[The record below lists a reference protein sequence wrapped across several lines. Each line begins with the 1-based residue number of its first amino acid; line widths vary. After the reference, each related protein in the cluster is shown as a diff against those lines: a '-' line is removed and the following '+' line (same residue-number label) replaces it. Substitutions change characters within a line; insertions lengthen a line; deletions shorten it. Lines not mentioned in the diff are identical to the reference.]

1 MNLQETIAQYK
12 KIRKQIKAYEYVMGL
27 VGWDSATEAP
37 EMCFDK
43 RGEYSGV
50 LSEELYKIQTGE
62 EFKGLIEELYNHQ
75 EELEPLLAHEIREIK
90 RSNDKQSKIPM
101 EEYVAYSAL
110 MASSEQVWAKAKNE
124 NDFKQFAPLLE
135 KIVAFQKKYMKWQ
148 ESDELKGYDILLDE
162 YERGFTTKEYDEF
175 FDLLK
180 KELVPFVKQI
190 TSSVYPGKEDYSKL
204 VVSSDKQ
211 KEVAKEIEKMMC
223 FDTSRGLSKESMHPF
238 TGGSGTYDVR
248 YTNHFYE
255 DNFISSIY
263 SAVHELGHAT
273 YEQQCDPELDETFIG
288 GGASMAM
295 HESQSRFYENIV
307 GRGEAFVSI
316 LLPKMNEAFGM
327 ELDEKEFFYYVNKVE
342 NSLIRTEADELTY
355 PLHIMLRYDLERALL
370 SDEITVEQLPQEW
383 NRRFK
388 EYFGIDVPSD
398 SEGVLQDVHWS
409 GGSFGYF
416 PTYALGSAYAAQIYH
431 AMSKEISVEEAIK
444 SGSTKEINE
453 WLKEH
458 IHKYAAS
465 KYPKDIL
472 LEATGEEFNPHYYVD
487 YLKEKYSA
495 IYGLKG

>member
-1 MNLQETIAQYK
+1 MELQQTIEQYK
-12 KIRKQIKAYEYVMGL
+12 KIRNQIKAYEYVMGL
-27 VGWDSATEAP
+27 VSWDSATEAP
-37 EMCFDK
+37 EGCFEK
-43 RGEYSGV
+43 RGEYSGI

-62 EFKGLIEELYNHQ
+62 EFKGLIQELYDHQ
-75 EELEPLLAHEIREIK
+75 AELDPLLAHEIREIK

-101 EEYVAYSAL
+101 EEYVAYCAL
-110 MASSEQVWAKAKNE
+110 MASSEQVWAKAKKD
-124 NDFKQFAPLLE
+124 NDFKQFAPLLK
-135 KIVAFQKKYMKWQ
+135 KIVEFQKKYMEWQ
-148 ESDELKGYDILLDE
+148 KSDELQGYDILLDE

-190 TSSVYPGKEDYSKL
+190 TSAKYSGAKDYSKL
-204 VVSSDKQ
+204 VVEADKQ
-211 KEVAKEIEKMMC
+211 KKVTVQIEDMMC
-223 FDTSRGLSKESMHPF
+223 FDRSRGVAKESEHPF

-273 YEQQCDPELDETFIG
+273 YEQQCDPSLDETFIG

-295 HESQSRFYENIV
+295 HESQSRFYENMI
-307 GRGEAFVSI
+307 GRSRAFINQLV
-316 LLPKMNEAFGM
+316 PKMKKAFEDV
-327 ELDEKEFFYYVNKVE
+327 ELDEEELYYYVNRVE

-370 SDEITVEQLPQEW
+370 NDEISVDELPQAW
-383 NRRFK
+383 NTRFK

-398 SEGVLQDVHWS
+398 AQGVLQDVHWA

-431 AMSKEISVEEAIK
+431 AMSQDLDIDKAVS
-444 SGSTKEINE
+444 SGTTKEINE

-465 KYPKDIL
+465 KYPKDLL
-472 LEATGEEFNPHYYVD
+472 LEATGEEFNPKYYVE
-487 YLKEKYSA
+487 YLKNKYSA
-495 IYGLKG
+495 IYKI

>member
-1 MNLQETIAQYK
+1 MDLQETIAKYET
-12 KIRKQIKAYEYVMGL
+12 IRKQIKAYEYVMGL

-37 EMCFDK
+37 EKCFEK
-43 RGEYSGV
+43 RGEYSAIV
-50 LSEELYKIQTGE
+50 SEDLYKIQTGD
-62 EFKGLIEELYNHQ
+62 EFKGLIEELHTHLD
-75 EELEPLLAHEIREIK
+75 ELNPILAHEIKEVK
-90 RSNDKQSKIPM
+90 RNIDKQSKIPM

-110 MASSEQVWAKAKNE
+110 MASSEQVWAKAKKE

-135 KIVAFQKKYMKWQ
+135 KIVDFQKKYVKWQ
-148 ESDELKGYDILLDE
+148 ETDELKGYDILLDE
-162 YERGFTTKEYDEF
+162 FEHGFTTKEYDAF

-190 TSSVYPGKEDYSKL
+190 TSAVYPGKEDYSKL

-211 KEVAKEIEKMMC
+211 KVVAKEIEEMLC

-273 YEQQCDPELDETFIG
+273 YEQQCDPELDDTFVG
-288 GGASMAM
+288 GGASMAL

-307 GRGEAFVSI
+307 GRSEEFVSL
-316 LLPKMNEAFGM
+316 LLPKINETFGM
-327 ELDEKEFFYYVNKVE
+327 ELDAKELFYYVNKVE

-370 SDEITVEQLPQEW
+370 NEEITVEQLPQEW

-398 SEGVLQDVHWS
+398 AEGVLQDVHWS

-416 PTYALGSAYAAQIYH
+416 PTYALGSAYAAQIYY
-431 AMSKEISVEEAIK
+431 AMSEEMNVEESIK

-458 IHKYAAS
+458 IHKYSAA

-472 LEATGEEFNPHYYVD
+472 LLATGEEFDAHYYVN
-487 YLKEKYSA
+487 YLKEKYSK
-495 IYGLKG
+495 IYNI